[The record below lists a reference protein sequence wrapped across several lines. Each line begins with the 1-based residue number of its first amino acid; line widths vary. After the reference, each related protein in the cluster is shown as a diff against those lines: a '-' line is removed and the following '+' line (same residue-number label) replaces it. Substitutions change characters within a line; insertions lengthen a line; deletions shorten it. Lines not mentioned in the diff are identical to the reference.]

1 MFIFSILLVLVVLK
15 KFNIIIYNIL
25 SFSEEEKNAILL
37 LDIFIIS
44 FFRRLALKL
53 LYLFNITSSILEK

>member
-25 SFSEEEKNAILL
+25 SSSEEQKNAILL

-44 FFRRLALKL
+44 LFRRLALKL
-53 LYLFNITSSILEK
+53 LYLFNITSSIWEK